1 MRITIE
7 IPDDVLSSTQTPTA
21 SVISDL
27 NAIASEREAL
37 SGGEA
42 SSELGGVA
50 VSLDEAS
57 SAGVAEQGG
66 EFTPTVAD
74 EGTNE
79 GGPAPS

>member
-7 IPDDVLSSTQTPTA
+7 IPDDVLSSTRKPTP
-21 SVISDL
+21 SVTSEL
-27 NAIASEREAL
+27 SAVASEGEAL

-42 SSELGGVA
+42 SSEIGGVA

-66 EFTPTVAD
+66 EFTPTAAD
-74 EGTNE
+74 EDTND